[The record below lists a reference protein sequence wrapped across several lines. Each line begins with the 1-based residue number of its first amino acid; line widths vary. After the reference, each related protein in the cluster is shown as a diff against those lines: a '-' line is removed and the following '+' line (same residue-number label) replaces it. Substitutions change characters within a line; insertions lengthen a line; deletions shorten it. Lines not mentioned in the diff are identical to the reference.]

1 MTDNARL
8 MEAALAAGQTNKGQ
22 TWPNPTVGCVL
33 VDPAHKTIIATGV
46 TQKGGRPHAEMD
58 ALAKAGPAARGSHA
72 YVTLEPCN
80 HASADKP
87 CSCTDGLIQAG
98 VTAVVIAMPDP
109 DSRMAGQSIA
119 KLKAAGI
126 DVQVGI
132 HEQEAAY
139 SHRGHISRVTKQRPF
154 ITLKIAHSQDGK
166 IGIPNK
172 RTAITGDASW
182 QRTYAWR
189 GQVDAVLVGITTAL
203 VDDPQLTDR
212 RNDARHQPVRVVLDT
227 QGRLPATSVM
237 AQTARSIPLWVV
249 STQPDK
255 ALEDAGARLITVPA
269 NANGHLDIKAAISAL
284 FKAGLSHI
292 LVEAGATL
300 GRALLDADLVDE
312 VLMIEGNVTLGE
324 NGIPAPVLPANMVL
338 KSTEHV
344 GPDIWRVYEAAR
356 FLESGIR

>member
-1 MTDNARL
+1 MQ
-8 MEAALAAGQTNKGQ
+8 AALAASQANKGQ

-33 VDPAHKTIIATGV
+33 SDPISQTIIATGV

-58 ALAKAGPAARGSHA
+58 ALAKAGSAARGSHA

-98 VTAVVIAMPDP
+98 VKAVFIAMPDP
-109 DSRMAGQSIA
+109 DARMAGQSIA

-126 DVQVGI
+126 DVQVGM
-132 HEQEAAY
+132 QADEAAF
-139 SHRGHISRVTKQRPF
+139 SHRGHISRTTQQRPF

-212 RNDARHQPVRVVLDT
+212 RHDAKHQPVRVVLDT
-227 QGRLPATSVM
+227 QGRLPTTSVM
-237 AQTARSIPLWVV
+237 AQTAHSIPLWVV
-249 STQPDK
+249 SAQLNK
-255 ALEDAGARLITVPA
+255 ALEDAGARMLVTPV
-269 NANGHLDIKAAISAL
+269 NANGHLDIHAAISAL
-284 FKAGLSHI
+284 YDAGLSHI

-300 GRALLDADLVDE
+300 AQALLDAKLVDE

-324 NGIPAPVLPANMVL
+324 NGIAAPALPASMVL
-338 KSTEHV
+338 KLTEHV

-356 FLESGIR
+356 FLESGIK